1 MHDDESV
8 VFLFPIKKLSG
19 FPLGAQLETFSEL
32 HSEYSVKTTSYS
44 QLLVCE
50 TFTVLTKASGPQRI
64 NEVSRSTQALSFQS
78 EKLERNRKSV
88 YLKVG

>member
-1 MHDDESV
+1 MSQ
-8 VFLFPIKKLSG
+8 LFFFSIKKLSG

-50 TFTVLTKASGPQRI
+50 TFTVLTKA
-64 NEVSRSTQALSFQS
+64 
-78 EKLERNRKSV
+78 
-88 YLKVG
+88 